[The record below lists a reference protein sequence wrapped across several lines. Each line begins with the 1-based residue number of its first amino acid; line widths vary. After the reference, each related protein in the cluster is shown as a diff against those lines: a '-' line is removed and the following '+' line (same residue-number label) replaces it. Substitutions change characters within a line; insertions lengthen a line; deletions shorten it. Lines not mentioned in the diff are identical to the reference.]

1 MSSGG
6 GHLGLPQSPPVS
18 APFDSAPRVRRS
30 LGTKLLLSLLALMLG
45 VILVID
51 LSALSLIRDDKRTA
65 TFQAQ
70 AVESAMVGREFAS
83 IAKHSIAALKI
94 ALTGIEDSRSMV
106 SRDLGAIRKILENQ
120 SDLLSLSLAS
130 GDLNGGDFEVFVQA
144 AKYSELKRIGY
155 DAPDLLIPE
164 KKIREVADELQKNGY
179 AFIKLTQGG
188 RAPLLGVVAFGQF
201 KDRAKGKGVLAMG
214 HLGLDQL
221 ATDLKHSK
229 VTLATLSG
237 RLLFDS
243 NLSRLYEINEIKED
257 PHFKYAVS
265 GDLLSG
271 AREVKDGPPGQDGT
285 SEHLFVSYFR
295 PGLQT
300 VVITKAEYKKVM
312 RPMMVMTEKFI
323 LLGILAIGASI
334 LFAVYFARGLAGPI
348 KVLEAAT
355 REVGKGRFDL
365 SLSTSGDDEIAG
377 LSHSFN
383 VMSAKIK
390 HLIQEVIRKTQL
402 EGEVKLAST
411 VQQNLFPKKT
421 VETEHYSLYN
431 EYTSAS
437 ECGGDWLGHFQSG
450 DKLAIMIADATG
462 HGIPAALITAA
473 ARSCFSVITK
483 MIEETPDFRFSP
495 GKLLTY
501 ANRAVHE
508 SGGGQINMTFFIGV
522 YDFRSGHMRYASAA
536 HNPPWHFKKVDGA
549 MKMSSLTASGP
560 RLGETMEVKPYEEKS
575 VRLDKGDIVL
585 FYTDGVLEGTNP
597 GGEQYGKKNMKKSFE
612 SRLEMGA
619 QAAVRG
625 LYSDFMTY
633 NGDKALDDDVTLCAL
648 DVTQSGEAPTEL

>member
-1 MSSGG
+1 MSTSHSGAQ
-6 GHLGLPQSPPVS
+6 LPQSPPLS
-18 APFDSAPRVRRS
+18 APYDQAAPKLKRS
-30 LGTKLLLSLLALMLG
+30 LGTKLLLGLLGLMLA
-45 VILVID
+45 VVLIID

-83 IAKHSIAALKI
+83 IAKHSIAALRI
-94 ALTGIEDSRSMV
+94 ALTGIEDSKSLF
-106 SRDLGAIRKILENQ
+106 SRDLSQVRKILENQ
-120 SDLLSLSLAS
+120 TDLLSLSMAS
-130 GDLNGGDFEVFVQA
+130 GDLTKGDFEVFVQA

-155 DAPDLLIPE
+155 DAPDLLIPD
-164 KKIREVADELQKNGY
+164 KQIRSVADELQKNGY

-188 RAPLLGVVAFGQF
+188 RAPLLGVVAFAQF
-201 KDRAKGKGVLAMG
+201 KDRAKGKGVLALG

-271 AREVKDGPPGQDGT
+271 AREVKNEIGQDGNP
-285 SEHLFVSYFR
+285 EHLFVSYFR
-295 PGLQT
+295 PGLET
-300 VVITKAEYKKVM
+300 VVITKAEYKRVM
-312 RPMMVMTEKFI
+312 RPLQVMAEKFV

-348 KVLEAAT
+348 KVLDSAT

-365 SLSTSGDDEIAG
+365 KLSTVGDDEIAG
-377 LSHSFN
+377 LSHAFN

-390 HLIQEVIRKTQL
+390 QLIQDVIRKTQL
-402 EGEVKLAST
+402 EGEVRLAST

-421 VETEHYSLYN
+421 VETENFCLYSDYV
-431 EYTSAS
+431 SAS
-437 ECGGDWLGHFQSG
+437 ECGGDWLGHFQHDG
-450 DKLAIMIADATG
+450 KLAIMIADATG

-483 MIEETPDFRFSP
+483 MVEDTPDFRLSP

-522 YDFRSGHMRYASAA
+522 YDFKTGFLRYASAA
-536 HNPPWHFKKVDGA
+536 HNPPWLFKKAEG
-549 MKMSSLTASGP
+549 MKMSSLTANGP

-575 VRLDKGDIVL
+575 VRLEKGDIVL
-585 FYTDGVLEGTNP
+585 FYTDGILEGTDR
-597 GGEQYGKKNMKKSFE
+597 GGEQYGKKNMKKTFE
-612 SRLEMGA
+612 SRLNLGA
-619 QAAVRG
+619 QNAVRG
-625 LYSDFMTY
+625 LFQDFMTY
-633 NGDKALDDDVTLCAL
+633 NGDKPLDDDVSLCAL
-648 DVTQSGEAPTEL
+648 EVIREGEVPTEL